1 MAILLDTQAAW
12 WWLMDDVRIDDRARR
27 VVAREIEDRTA
38 FVSALTL
45 LEMIGKA
52 LRGKVGLPDGLM
64 DIVDGSGLRTLP
76 FGAHDAIA
84 SRDLP
89 RIHADPFDRGIAA
102 QALRR
107 DLTLMTSD
115 ARLAEYPI
123 AVYRL

>member
-1 MAILLDTQAAW
+1 MP
-12 WWLMDDVRIDDRARR
+12 RARR
-27 VVAREIEDRTA
+27 
-38 FVSALTL
+38 
-45 LEMIGKA
+45 
-52 LRGKVGLPDGLM
+52 
-64 DIVDGSGLRTLP
+64 
-76 FGAHDAIA
+76 HDAIA

>member
-1 MAILLDTQAAW
+1 MALLLDTQAAW
-12 WWLMDDVRIDDRARR
+12 WWLDGDARLDGRARSTIER
-27 VVAREIEDRTA
+27 AITEREA
-38 FVSALTL
+38 FVSALSL
-45 LEMIGKA
+45 LEAVGKA
-52 LRGKVGLPDGLM
+52 ARGRIRFPVEF
-64 DIVDGSGLRTLP
+64 VDSLEVAGFRQLP
-76 FGAHDAIA
+76 FEARDAIA
-84 SRDLP
+84 VLDLP

>member
-1 MAILLDTQAAW
+1 MALLLDTQAAW
-12 WWLMDDVRIDDRARR
+12 WWLDDDARLDGHARSTIERAI
-27 VVAREIEDRTA
+27 VEREA
-38 FVSALTL
+38 FVSALSL
-45 LEMIGKA
+45 LEAVGKA
-52 LRGKVGLPDGLM
+52 ARGRVSFPPGF
-64 DIVDGSGLRTLP
+64 VDSLEVAGFRPLP
-76 FGAHDAIA
+76 FDAHDAIA
-84 SRDLP
+84 SQDLP

>member
-1 MAILLDTQAAW
+1 MALLLDTQAAW
-12 WWLMDDVRIDDRARR
+12 WWLDDDARLGDRARAVIER
-27 VVAREIEDRTA
+27 AIVEREA
-38 FVSALTL
+38 FVSALSL
-45 LEMIGKA
+45 LEAVGKA
-52 LRGKVGLPDGLM
+52 TRGRVRFPADFADSLEEAGFRP
-64 DIVDGSGLRTLP
+64 LP
-76 FGAHDAIA
+76 FDARDA
-84 SRDLP
+84 LAVLDLP